1 MKMDWR
7 DVGIRASCQIKR
19 KRKKKKKKK
28 KEKRKRKR
36 KEGADQKEEEE
47 NPPFSPILEIM
58 LSFLLLISFSKD
70 TQG

>member
-28 KEKRKRKR
+28 RRGRSERRRRK
-36 KEGADQKEEEE
+36 
-47 NPPFSPILEIM
+47 PTLFSY
-58 LSFLLLISFSKD
+58 
-70 TQG
+70 T

>member
-1 MKMDWR
+1 MIVFIFFRRMKMDWR

-19 KRKKKKKKK
+19 KRK
-28 KEKRKRKR
+28 RKRKR
-36 KEGADQKEEEE
+36 KEGVDQKEEEK
-47 NPPFSPILEIM
+47 NPPFSSILEIM